1 MTKPAFAP
9 LDLAPPRVVL
19 QAAAD
24 GGFLVSAPDPLA
36 PHDPSVGRLFKA
48 AVATAPD
55 RVFLAERG
63 PDGQWKTLTYAEVD
77 LRVDA
82 LAQGL
87 LDRGLGPE
95 RPLLILSGNAI
106 DHALL
111 ALAGF
116 VAGIPVAT
124 ASPAYALQSQDY
136 AKLRH
141 VAGLVTPGL
150 VYVADTAP
158 FARALAALGP
168 VAVLCSHDGA
178 GIGATTLADLAAA
191 PDRGRLAAAL
201 AATAAE
207 TVARIL
213 FTSGSTGMPKGVI
226 NTHGMLTA
234 NQQMLAQVWPFLHET
249 PPVLLDWLPWNH
261 TFGAN
266 HNFNLVLRHAGT
278 LYIDGGKPAPGLIE
292 QTVRNLAELSPTVYF
307 NVPAGFAGLLP
318 HLETD
323 EALARN
329 FFRNL
334 RLIFYAGAALPQD
347 LWERLEAL
355 SIRLLGHRVPM
366 TSSWGSTETAP
377 LATAAHYPIERA
389 GVIGLPV
396 PGVTLKLVPAAG
408 KLEVRVKGPNV
419 TPGYWRRD
427 DLTAQAFDA
436 EGYYMIGDA
445 LRFVDPDRPEQGLVF
460 DGRVAED
467 FKLATGTWVHVGGLR
482 VAALAACSPVLQ
494 DALVT
499 GHDRGEV
506 GLLAWPN
513 VAGCRALI
521 GAGAPDDAAALIAD
535 PKVRDHV
542 AAGVAAWNA
551 AHPGSSFRI
560 GRVMLLADPP
570 SIDGGEI
577 TDKGYINQRIG
588 LERRAAEV
596 ARLYADP
603 VDPAVIRLP

>member
-1 MTKPAFAP
+1 MSKPPFAA
-9 LDLAPPRVVL
+9 LDLAPPRIAL
-19 QAAAD
+19 TPTAN
-24 GGFLVSAPDPLA
+24 GGFLATAPDPLG
-36 PHDPSVGRLFKA
+36 PHDPSLGRLFKA
-48 AVATAPD
+48 AVAAAPD
-55 RVFLAERG
+55 RTFLAERAA
-63 PDGQWKTLTYAEVD
+63 DGHWGSLSYAAAD
-77 LRVDA
+77 ARVDA

-87 LDRGLGPE
+87 LTRGLGPE

-111 ALAGF
+111 ALACF
-116 VAGIPVAT
+116 VAAVPVAT
-124 ASPAYALQSQDY
+124 VSPAYALQSQDLS
-136 AKLRH
+136 KLCH
-141 VAGLVTPGL
+141 IAELVTPGL

-158 FARALAALGP
+158 FSRALDALAP
-168 VAVLCSHDGA
+168 LPVLCSHDGA
-178 GIGATTLADLAAA
+178 GRGALTLDRLALS
-191 PDRGRLAAAL
+191 PDRARLDGVL
-201 AATAAE
+201 AATGTD

-234 NQQMLAQVWPFLHET
+234 NQQMLAQIWPFLNET
-249 PPVLLDWLPWNH
+249 APVLLDWLPWNH

-292 QTVRNLAELSPTVYF
+292 QTVRNLADVSPTVYF
-307 NVPAGFAGLLP
+307 NVPAGFAALLP
-318 HLETD
+318 HLERD
-323 EALARN
+323 EALAGR
-329 FFRNL
+329 FFRRL

-396 PGVTLKLVPAAG
+396 PGVTLKLVPTGG

-419 TPGYWRRD
+419 TPGYWRRE
-427 DLTAQAFDA
+427 DLTAKAFD
-436 EGYYMIGDA
+436 EDGFYMIGDA
-445 LRFVDPDRPEQGLVF
+445 LRFVDPASPEQGFVF

-467 FKLATGTWVHVGGLR
+467 FKLNTGTWVHVGALR

-499 GHDRGEV
+499 GHDRAEI

-513 VAGCRALI
+513 LAGCQALV
-521 GAGAPDDAAALIAD
+521 GAELDVAALLGHPA
-535 PKVRDHV
+535 VRDRV
-542 AAGVAAWNA
+542 AEGLAKWNA
-551 AHPGSSFRI
+551 DHPGSSFRV
-560 GRVMLLADPP
+560 GRVLLLADPP
-570 SIDGGEI
+570 SVDAGEI

-588 LERRAAEV
+588 LELRAAEV
-596 ARLYADP
+596 ARLYGD
-603 VDPAVIRLP
+603 DPAVIRPG

>member
-1 MTKPAFAP
+1 MTKPPFAP
-9 LDLAPPRVVL
+9 LDLAPPRVTL
-19 QAAAD
+19 TPLAG
-24 GGFLVSAPDPLA
+24 GGFLAASPESLA
-36 PHDPSVGRLFKA
+36 DHDPSAGRLFKA
-48 AVATAPD
+48 AVAAAPD

-63 PDGQWKTLTYAEVD
+63 PDGHWVTLTYAQAD
-77 LRVDA
+77 DRVDA

-87 LDRGLGPE
+87 LAGGLGPD
-95 RPLLILSGNAI
+95 RPLLILAGNSI

-111 ALAGF
+111 TLAGF

-124 ASPAYALQSQDY
+124 ASPAYALQAQDFT
-136 AKLRH
+136 KLRH
-141 VAGLVTPGL
+141 VVELIGPGL
-150 VYVADTAP
+150 IYVPDTAP
-158 FARALAALGP
+158 YARALDALGP
-168 VAVLCSHDGA
+168 VAVLCGRDGA
-178 GIGATTLADLAAA
+178 GRGAPILADFAAT
-191 PDRGRLAAAL
+191 PDRARLAAAL
-201 AATAAE
+201 AATGAD
-207 TVARIL
+207 TVARVL
-213 FTSGSTGMPKGVI
+213 FTSGSTGLPKGVI

-234 NQQMLAQVWPFLHET
+234 NQQMLLQVWPFLGEA

-278 LYIDGGKPAPGLIE
+278 LYIDGGKPVPGLIE

-318 HLETD
+318 HLERD

-329 FFRNL
+329 FFRKL

-396 PGVTLKLVPAAG
+396 PGVTLKLVPSGG

-427 DLTAQAFDA
+427 DLTAKAFD
-436 EGYYMIGDA
+436 EDGYYMIGDA
-445 LRFVDPDRPEQGLVF
+445 LRLVDPAAPELGFVF

-467 FKLATGTWVHVGGLR
+467 FKLVTGTWVHVGALR

-499 GHDRGEV
+499 GHDRNEI

-513 VAGCRALI
+513 LAGCRALI
-521 GAGAPDDAAALIAD
+521 GADLPAAELLAHPIIRGRIAD
-535 PKVRDHV
+535 GLAR
-542 AAGVAAWNA
+542 WNA
-551 AHPGSSFRI
+551 ENPGSSLQIAR
-560 GRVMLLADPP
+560 LLLLSDPP
-570 SIDGGEI
+570 SADAGEI
-577 TDKGYINQRIG
+577 TDKGYVNQRVG
-588 LERRAAEV
+588 LDLRRADI

-603 VDPAVIRLP
+603 VDPAVILPG

>member
-1 MTKPAFAP
+1 MSKPPFAP
-9 LDLAPPRVVL
+9 LDLAPARVTL
-19 QAAAD
+19 TPTAD
-24 GGFLVSAPDPLA
+24 GGFLAAAPDPLGA
-36 PHDPSVGRLFKA
+36 YDPSLGRLFKA
-48 AVATAPD
+48 AVAAAPE
-55 RVFLAERG
+55 RIFLAERG
-63 PDGQWKTLTYAEVD
+63 PAGGWLSLTYAEA
-77 LRVDA
+77 DA
-82 LAQGL
+82 KVAGLAQGL
-87 LDRGLGPE
+87 LDRGLGPD

-111 ALAGF
+111 ALACF

-124 ASPAYALQSQDY
+124 ASPAYALQSQDL

-141 VAGLVTPGL
+141 IAALVTPGL
-150 VYVADTAP
+150 VYVADTGP
-158 FARALAALGP
+158 FARALDALAALP
-168 VAVLCSHDGA
+168 VLCSHDGA
-178 GIGATTLADLAAA
+178 NRGVPTLNDLAAP
-191 PDRGRLAAAL
+191 PDHRRLADAL
-201 AATAAE
+201 AATGPE
-207 TVARIL
+207 TIARIL
-213 FTSGSTGMPKGVI
+213 FTSGSTGLPKGVI

-234 NQQMLAQVWPFLHET
+234 NQQMLAQIWPFLNEA

-278 LYIDGGKPAPGLIE
+278 LHIDGGKPAPGLIE

-318 HLETD
+318 HLERD

-329 FFRNL
+329 FFRKL

-396 PGVTLKLVPAAG
+396 PGVTLKLVPAGG

-427 DLTAQAFDA
+427 DLTAQAFDD

-445 LRFVDPDRPEQGLVF
+445 LRLVDPAVPEQGFVF

-467 FKLATGTWVHVGGLR
+467 FKLNTGTWVHVGALR

-499 GHDRGEV
+499 GHDRGEI

-513 VAGCRALI
+513 LAGCCALV
-521 GAGAPDDAAALIAD
+521 GAELAPGDLIAH
-535 PKVRDHV
+535 PLVR
-542 AAGVAAWNA
+542 ARIAQGIAAWNA
-551 AHPGSSFRI
+551 ERPGSSFRI
-560 GRVMLLADPP
+560 GRVLLLADPP
-570 SIDGGEI
+570 SVDAGEI
-577 TDKGYINQRIG
+577 TDKGYINQRVG
-588 LERRAAEV
+588 LELRAAEV
-596 ARLYADP
+596 ARLYAD
-603 VDPAVIRLP
+603 DPAVIRPA